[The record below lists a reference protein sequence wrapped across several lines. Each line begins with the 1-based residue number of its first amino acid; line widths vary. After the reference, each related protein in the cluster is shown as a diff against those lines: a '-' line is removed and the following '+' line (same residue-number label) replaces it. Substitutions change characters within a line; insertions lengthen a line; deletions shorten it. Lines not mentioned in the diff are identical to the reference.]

1 MAEGGD
7 LTSVKDGSDADF
19 ELVCTPCGEDD
30 IREEAVKFCVECNQY
45 LCTTCARCHRRIA
58 ASKSHKLLDREDAK
72 NTSMVAMTAKCRY
85 HPDRDIEMFCGTHDM
100 VYCTKCVATEH
111 RLEFHQPSQKLPLP
125 ISLELACENVKS
137 IDDMPTS
144 LIQQNDIQRLQF
156 ETKAVHDQLVAAKK
170 KKQKNVASLEV
181 QRSGILHN
189 IQDIENTIGEYIG
202 KLKREAV
209 ENLNKTCL
217 EANGKLESEI
227 NLMANTITEVDKSK
241 SILQTV
247 NRVDAGQRFVQIK
260 LIERSVKDA
269 KKLFEESQSEGTRI
283 ARFTENA
290 NLRSILTTVAELG
303 RVETLSENL
312 TQITPRQYKVKA
324 KKGHNVRMQNDSQ
337 KCYITDLCLLQ
348 DGTVVLAD
356 YINTKIKRL
365 DTNFSIKDA
374 CILTSSPTAI
384 CCTAKDEIAVKLAN
398 DTVQFISVGR
408 ALSVLRNISIAG
420 GSYLGMEYFA
430 GELWVSNASSVNV
443 YNTSGTLLKSINKN
457 MNGQSIFKSSPQR
470 VVVSGETVIVTDG
483 SDGTVCL
490 GRDGE
495 VRRELRDA
503 RLKYCIG
510 VSVSDDGT
518 VFLSGTSSHNIV
530 IFSGEGICQG
540 ELLTTEMDLT
550 HVSSLC
556 YVNKRNC
563 LMLAR
568 NIYEH
573 DSINILEMHD

>member
-7 LTSVKDGSDADF
+7 FTSIKDGSDADF
-19 ELVCTPCGEDD
+19 ELVCTPCGEDE

-45 LCTTCARCHRRIA
+45 LCTTCSRCHRRNT
-58 ASKSHKLLDREDAK
+58 ASKSHKLLDREDA
-72 NTSMVAMTAKCRY
+72 NDASMVAMTTKCRY

-100 VYCTKCVATEH
+100 VYCAKCIATEH
-111 RLEFHQPSQKLPLP
+111 R
-125 ISLELACENVKS
+125 ACENVKS
-137 IDDMPTS
+137 LDDMTTF
-144 LIQQNDIQRLQF
+144 LIPQNDIQRLQF
-156 ETKAVHDQLVAAKK
+156 ETKAVHDQLVAANK
-170 KKQKNVASLEV
+170 KKQKNVDSLEV
-181 QRSGILHN
+181 RRSDILHN
-189 IQDIENTIGEYIG
+189 IEDIENTIVEYIG
-202 KLKREAV
+202 KLKSEAV
-209 ENLNKTCL
+209 VSLNKTCS
-217 EANGKLESEI
+217 EVNGKLESEI
-227 NLMANTITEVDKSK
+227 SLMADAITEVDKSK
-241 SILQTV
+241 STLQTV
-247 NRVDAGQRFVQIK
+247 NRVDARQQFVQIK
-260 LIERSVKDA
+260 LIERTVKDA
-269 KKLFEESQSEGTRI
+269 KKLFEESESEGTTI
-283 ARFTENA
+283 VRFTENA
-290 NLRSILTTVAELG
+290 DLKSILTTVADLG
-303 RVETLSENL
+303 RVEPSSENK

-324 KKGHNVRMQNDSQ
+324 KKEHNVRMQNDSQ

-356 YINTKIKRL
+356 YVNTKIKRL

-374 CILTSSPTAI
+374 CILTSSPTTI
-384 CCTAKDEIAVKLAN
+384 CCTAKDEVAVKLAN

-408 ALSVLRNISIAG
+408 ALSVLRNISIVG
-420 GSYLGMEYFA
+420 GSYFGMVYFA

-457 MNGQSIFKSSPQR
+457 MNGQSIFKSSPKR
-470 VVVSGETVIVTDG
+470 MVVSGETVIVTDG

-495 VRRELRDA
+495 VTRELRDA

-510 VSVSDDGT
+510 VSVSADGT

-530 IFSGEGICQG
+530 IFSGEGKCQG
-540 ELLTTEMDLT
+540 ELLTKGMDLT

-573 DSINILEMHD
+573 DSIDILQMYD